1 MFVQTQKTPNPNSL
15 KFLPGKMISNAD
27 SMEFFKKD
35 IIDNRLIRNILSIDG
50 VESLF
55 LGLDFLSVN
64 KNDNADWEDIKHIV
78 ISLINEFFD
87 EGNQLI
93 IDKNLNK
100 INNQDYKEIEKKII
114 HVLETKV
121 KPAVANDGGDIKF
134 LNYKD
139 GIVKVKLQGSCAG
152 CPSSTI
158 TLKQGVQNLLKHYI
172 PDVKQV
178 EAE

>member
-1 MFVQTQKTPNPNSL
+1 MFIQTQKTPNPNSL
-15 KFLPGKMISNAD
+15 KFLPGKIISNTE
-27 SMEFFKKD
+27 SIEFSNKD
-35 IIDNRLIRNILSIDG
+35 IIDNHLIRNILSVNG
-50 VESLF
+50 VESMF
-55 LGLDFLSVN
+55 LGSDFLSIN
-64 KNDNADWEDIKHIV
+64 KNNNTDWEDIKHIV

-93 IDKNLNK
+93 IDKNLNRISDK
-100 INNQDYKEIEKKII
+100 DYKDIEKKII
-114 HVLETKV
+114 HILETKV

-139 GIVKVKLQGSCAG
+139 GIVKVKLQGSCSG

-172 PDVKQV
+172 PDIKHV